1 MGNQAEGESR
11 FMDEREKR
19 SKIVANGEE
28 ARREAQMIIARGG
41 LIAFL
46 TDTFYGLGADPFN
59 RAALQAIFRL
69 KGRDEGKPI
78 LVIASDMDA
87 ASRLIAERTP
97 LFDLFSERFWPG
109 PLTLVVRAARNV
121 PEELTAGTGTV
132 GIRIPAVEEVR
143 MLVRA
148 CGGALTATSA
158 NPSGSQPAL
167 TAEMVLDYF
176 PSGLDLIIDSGPAH
190 LDRPS
195 TVLDVSSEEARI
207 IREGAIPR
215 HELERSMA

>member
-1 MGNQAEGESR
+1 MG
-11 FMDEREKR
+11 ERDKR
-19 SKIVANGEE
+19 TRIIADGEE
-28 ARREAQMIIARGG
+28 ARREAKRIIEGGG

-59 RAALQAIFRL
+59 RAAIQSIFRL

-78 LVIASDMDA
+78 LVIASDMEA

-97 LFDLFSERFWPG
+97 LFDLFSRKFWPG
-109 PLTLVVRAARNV
+109 PLTLVVRAAKDV

-132 GIRIPAVEEVR
+132 GVRIPAVEAVR
-143 MLVRA
+143 ELVHI

-158 NPSGSQPAL
+158 NPSGAEPAL
-167 TAEMVLDYF
+167 TAEMVFDYF
-176 PSGLDLIIDSGPAH
+176 PTGLDLIVDGGPAR

-195 TVLDVSSEEARI
+195 TVLDVSSGEARI
-207 IREGAIPR
+207 IREGAISR
-215 HELERSMA
+215 RELESLVAGS